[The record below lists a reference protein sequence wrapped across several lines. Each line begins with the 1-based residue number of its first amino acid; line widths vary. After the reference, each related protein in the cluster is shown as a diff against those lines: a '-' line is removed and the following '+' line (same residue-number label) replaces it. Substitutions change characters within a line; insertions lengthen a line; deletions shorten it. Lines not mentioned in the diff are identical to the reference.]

1 MRKQTGFSETTGRY
15 LEAYRAILDTMVEDM
30 TNVELSDSISYN
42 FIVQMIPHHRAA
54 IEMSENVLEYITDD
68 SLQEIASR
76 IITEQTQ
83 SINDMERIESFCSE
97 LVDSRSDLIR
107 YQRAVNQILRVM
119 FYNMRHAYTTDR
131 IECDFM
137 REMIPHHMGAVEMGT
152 NALRFPICTELQP
165 VIESIIVSQKR
176 GIAQMEALLKQLR
189 C

>member
-1 MRKQTGFSETTGRY
+1 
-15 LEAYRAILDTMVEDM
+15 
-30 TNVELSDSISYN
+30 
-42 FIVQMIPHHRAA
+42 
-54 IEMSENVLEYITDD
+54 
-68 SLQEIASR
+68 
-76 IITEQTQ
+76 
-83 SINDMERIESFCSE
+83 
-97 LVDSRSDLIR
+97 
-107 YQRAVNQILRVM
+107 M

>member
-1 MRKQTGFSETTGRY
+1 
-15 LEAYRAILDTMVEDM
+15 
-30 TNVELSDSISYN
+30 
-42 FIVQMIPHHRAA
+42 
-54 IEMSENVLEYITDD
+54 
-68 SLQEIASR
+68 
-76 IITEQTQ
+76 
-83 SINDMERIESFCSE
+83 MERIESFCSE